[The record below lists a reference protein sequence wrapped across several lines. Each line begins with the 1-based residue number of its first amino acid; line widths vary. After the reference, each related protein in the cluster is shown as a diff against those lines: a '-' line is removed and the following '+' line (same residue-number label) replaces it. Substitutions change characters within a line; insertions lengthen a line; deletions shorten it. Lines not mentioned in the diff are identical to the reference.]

1 MIYARH
7 ITYEHALGIC
17 LWGEAGRAMNRRWR
31 REKTDTKV
39 SKSCTRVTRY
49 RELKKKKKR
58 DYNRWVWW
66 GEGWTYRRVL
76 LFVLTDYNERLTGL
90 YLERRGVITWNS
102 TILLFTVL
110 SKHVNLPRELQIFLG
125 QTLHKC
131 LLQVFDTRLVPQ
143 QKQCHLPPLHY
154 VLRKTIIFVVFNF
167 YIHFWYKFF
176 VNSRIVHCLWYV
188 PSKPKHVHQ
197 DLYMISKPSLSV
209 NWAIYLLLGINI
221 REIGFNNSYN
231 YKERRA

>member
-58 DYNRWVWW
+58 DYNRGVWW

-102 TILLFTVL
+102 MILLFTVL

-131 LLQVFDTRLVPQ
+131 LLQVFGTRLVPQ
-143 QKQCHLPPLHY
+143 QKQFLWPPLHCVRALSSHLEY
-154 VLRKTIIFVVFNF
+154 PQEDDNLCCFQLLHPFLVQVLREFEDRPLPVICSFQTKTCSSRP
-167 YIHFWYKFF
+167 IHDKQT
-176 VNSRIVHCLWYV
+176 V
-188 PSKPKHVHQ
+188 PERE
-197 DLYMISKPSLSV
+197 LS
-209 NWAIYLLLGINI
+209 NLPLTRHKY
-221 REIGFNNSYN
+221 
-231 YKERRA
+231 

>member
-17 LWGEAGRAMNRRWR
+17 LWGEAGRAMNRRWK

-154 VLRKTIIFVVFNF
+154 VQALLSHLVYPQEDDNLCCFQLLHPFLVQVLREFEDRPLPGICSFQTKACSSTP
-167 YIHFWYKFF
+167 IHDKQT
-176 VNSRIVHCLWYV
+176 V
-188 PSKPKHVHQ
+188 PERE
-197 DLYMISKPSLSV
+197 LS
-209 NWAIYLLLGINI
+209 NLPLTRHKY
-221 REIGFNNSYN
+221 
-231 YKERRA
+231 